1 MVSISLEVKGDVG
14 SGTRPEGGKGYVGG
28 LDEGYGVPDVSCG
41 GGKNPNINAR
51 VFRHRS

>member
-14 SGTRPEGGKGYVGG
+14 SGTRPKGRKGYVGG

-41 GGKNPNINAR
+41 EKNPNINAR
-51 VFRHRS
+51 VFQHC

>member
-14 SGTRPEGGKGYVGG
+14 SGTRPKGGKGYVGG

-41 GGKNPNINAR
+41 GKKIQI
-51 VFRHRS
+51 